1 MQKNDISLE
10 TRPLG
15 DSDPPASQATDKGI
29 DACAKLCCGGH
40 VDSAVDQQ
48 DDFPSLVSEADETS
62 IKRLEED
69 RDACGKSCCGDS
81 LDVAQDAQQGSQSGD
96 NGFSCCES
104 GSIDD
109 MEAAAGADKPTPSGA
124 LGCASLTYVIVL
136 TISAGAHQPLEV
148 DTNVAQNKL
157 EESDCS
163 PTEVKDYIGRMVCCQ
178 APCCQ
183 PPGSVSINSAFATMS
198 RRLLSKL
205 RRARGKTSNVPSCCA
220 EPATDAGPSEK
231 QVVDYEVPSTEVQTL
246 FMTIGGMDCPS
257 CTPRV
262 ERALRK
268 LDQVTDIKL
277 DHVSGTASCSY
288 NPSIISPDKITEHVS
303 SLTGFTCRRR
313 VGLNSQDR
321 IVTLRFLSGRVPS
334 EAQLRQIFGVDEDDK
349 ENRVFVH
356 QEDTTIVVFRLK
368 SSAPPGS
375 ARAVPQRFSD
385 AGFVCEATIVDEHEL
400 MRTQAWDAVMRGVV
414 RAALSVSF
422 LIPTLVLVWKPHVL
436 RNDSIA
442 RESIILGLASAILF
456 LASPILVGAY
466 KTLFIAHH
474 LDADVL
480 VTISALSAY
489 MYSLIIFAVGTASR
503 HHIGLD
509 SFFETSSLLVTLIL
523 ISRVVSALVRWLAV
537 SSYLS
542 HVIGN
547 DLPSHAEWED
557 PVTRSTSTIHVSLL
571 DAGDTI
577 VLVPGQ
583 VSPSDGIFIGGRGHF
598 DEALVTGEANPVSK
612 VPGSTVVAG
621 SQLLSS
627 TGTDFTSQDN
637 ATRITLTRAPHESSL
652 AELRRIVSEAR
663 SSRPAIQDMA
673 DALATWLI
681 PCVLVTSIIVLV
693 IWVLVEVLVRRSSV
707 GRGFSQALT
716 YTIALLASSC
726 PCALMLCVPL
736 VYCVVVAKVAVRSGI
751 LVKDANAFIG
761 ATKVTDVVFDKT
773 GTLTTGKP
781 TVVDK
786 FVLPFTVASPAPGEA
801 DQPSV
806 VVNLDVNQIEAL
818 VLALVLEDRHPVSSG
833 VSSFLLGSLGGGEIG
848 SGKLEDK
855 KSIPGQGISALWN
868 GTHVVKGGHLAFC
881 LNSTDA
887 ATDIQ
892 GLHPGF
898 TRIVSSGKTLFV
910 LSIDS
915 EIVAAYALQDMIK
928 PEAQHVVKT
937 LRDRGVRVSMLS
949 GDNEEAAWET
959 GNALGF
965 AREDVRGGCAPQIK
979 RDVVRQLVWKSE
991 CKQEEEEKD
1000 ARPESIDEPPS
1011 NAFLSILGLN
1021 WVFTPTRAASRFVI
1035 FVGDGSND
1043 AGVLSQANLGISF
1056 QSGTTLA
1063 NAAADVILL
1072 SSQSSHLNG
1081 SPFPDDLSANSDLLK
1096 VLDVIDLSGSTK
1108 RRIVTCFVWAV
1119 MYNFLAFVLSSGIL
1133 VVWRLEPQ
1141 WAGVGE
1147 LSKSE
1152 KLLAST
1158 CVSRA
1163 AILCVDVDVKSS
1175 FTSTNARL
1183 PEAYYTP
1190 TTTMS
1195 DSFGK
1200 SVGVACA
1207 SFAVTNIDDLFVLVT
1222 FMTEA
1227 ASSSVVTPLRVVI
1240 GQYLGFTVIV
1250 ALSLVGWGLSFGIPV
1265 EPIGFLGLLPLT
1277 LGIWKGAG
1285 LLRADE
1291 ESSDTSDGYGIKSI
1305 LKIAVI
1311 TIANG
1316 ADNIGAYV
1324 PLFSQAKGAQIAIYI
1339 VTYYIFVGV
1348 WCLAA
1353 FLLIKERHILA
1364 LLQRYSPY
1372 SIPLLYIGLGIY
1384 IIVNSECYPWSVEQI
1399 DAHVSSHPGK
1409 IIMGVVTSVLLASAI
1424 IIIVWLRFV
1433 RPKPSV
1439 EEDRS
1444 SVAEQGL
1451 ERGEGS
1457 VTHADKDKRAA
1468 AATEVVETSEKQ
1480 ESSERQLPTSQG
1492 LVGS

>member
-40 VDSAVDQQ
+40 RVDSAVDQQ

-81 LDVAQDAQQGSQSGD
+81 LDVAQDAQQGSQSAQEVSTDCDCCQTDSMPVAETKASVDQLNDTCAKPCCRESPSVGHEGPPESSD
-96 NGFSCCES
+96 NGCSCCES

-109 MEAAAGADKPTPSGA
+109 MEAAAGADKPTPSGGNGSA
-124 LGCASLTYVIVL
+124 CECCETPASPKPQL
-136 TISAGAHQPLEV
+136 AHQPLEV

-321 IVTLRFLSGRVPS
+321 IVSLRFLSGRVPS

-375 ARAVPQRFSD
+375 ARAVPQRFSN

-400 MRTQAWDAVMRGVV
+400 MRKQAWDAVMRGVV

-436 RNDSIA
+436 GNDVIA
-442 RESIILGLASAILF
+442 RESIIFGLASAILV

-489 MYSLIIFAVGTASR
+489 IYSLIIFAVGTTSR

-509 SFFETSSLLVTLIL
+509 SFFETL
-523 ISRVVSALVRWLAV
+523 

-583 VSPSDGIFIGGRGHF
+583 VSPSDGIFLGGRGHF

-892 GLHPGF
+892 RLHPGF

-1011 NAFLSILGLN
+1011 DAYLSFLGLN
-1021 WVFTPTRAASRFVI
+1021 RAFKPTRAASRFVI

-1147 LSKSE
+1147 L
-1152 KLLAST
+1152 
-1158 CVSRA
+1158 VS
-1163 AILCVDVDVKSS
+1163 
-1175 FTSTNARL
+1175 
-1183 PEAYYTP
+1183 
-1190 TTTMS
+1190 
-1195 DSFGK
+1195 
-1200 SVGVACA
+1200 
-1207 SFAVTNIDDLFVLVT
+1207 
-1222 FMTEA
+1222 
-1227 ASSSVVTPLRVVI
+1227 
-1240 GQYLGFTVIV
+1240 
-1250 ALSLVGWGLSFGIPV
+1250 
-1265 EPIGFLGLLPLT
+1265 LLPVFF
-1277 LGIWKGAG
+1277 
-1285 LLRADE
+1285 
-1291 ESSDTSDGYGIKSI
+1291 
-1305 LKIAVI
+1305 IAF
-1311 TIANG
+1311 A
-1316 ADNIGAYV
+1316 
-1324 PLFSQAKGAQIAIYI
+1324 PRRKP
-1339 VTYYIFVGV
+1339 
-1348 WCLAA
+1348 AA
-1353 FLLIKERHILA
+1353 F
-1364 LLQRYSPY
+1364 
-1372 SIPLLYIGLGIY
+1372 
-1384 IIVNSECYPWSVEQI
+1384 
-1399 DAHVSSHPGK
+1399 
-1409 IIMGVVTSVLLASAI
+1409 
-1424 IIIVWLRFV
+1424 
-1433 RPKPSV
+1433 
-1439 EEDRS
+1439 
-1444 SVAEQGL
+1444 
-1451 ERGEGS
+1451 
-1457 VTHADKDKRAA
+1457 RA
-1468 AATEVVETSEKQ
+1468 
-1480 ESSERQLPTSQG
+1480 
-1492 LVGS
+1492 